1 MSILE
6 FGLTKLAI
14 HFIGSRLSIYCI
26 GGNTTRHR
34 CCYLT
39 QLGKCHR
46 SIPLY
51 IQASVNHT
59 FVIVRKRHVCKLSED
74 FRLDFQKYLVF
85 TNKKQ
90 MEYFYS
96 INFFSRLLHSFSLFC
111 FVRGFCATLVF
122 FHSYRDV
129 TIISKELQFLQLY
142 SALVAIRVLKRATP
156 TVPLDVRLY
165 GHL

>member
-1 MSILE
+1 MNFL
-6 FGLTKLAI
+6 LAALSVLR
-14 HFIGSRLSIYCI
+14 IGSRLSIYCI

-59 FVIVRKRHVCKLSED
+59 CVIVRKRHVCKLSED

-129 TIISKELQFLQLY
+129 TIRSISKELQFLQLY
-142 SALVAIRVLKRATP
+142 SALMAIRVLKRATP
-156 TVPLDVRLY
+156 TVTLDVRLY